1 MRAPGKLSFAG
12 LPPIRFDSHGSNTL
26 HTEAPRQIA
35 LSCPTRY
42 SKSQAQNGDCSSNAR
57 WGRIPSRAQLA
68 QSRALRLRKSKTTR
82 ASFAATSMPAP
93 PKHFTFAHTR
103 TITFPKF
110 SSSFA
115 QPIGR
120 RQSTKPSGNGSRDWG
135 LRLAAR
141 ALTVEAARDELLQI
155 LRSHSNRS
163 TVSPERRL
171 SLEDVAT
178 MRQFYNGTVLA
189 FKEMRAKAR
198 AQREAPPAYPPMV
211 EEMQALVE
219 RLHAVSGR

>member
-35 LSCPTRY
+35 LSCPTLY
-42 SKSQAQNGDCSSNAR
+42 SKYQAQNGDCSSNAR
-57 WGRIPSRAQLA
+57 WGHTPSRARLA
-68 QSRALRLRKSKTTR
+68 QSRALRLRKSKITR

-93 PKHFTFAHTR
+93 PKHSTLAPTR

-120 RQSTKPSGNGSRDWG
+120 RQSTKPSDSGSRDWG
-135 LRLAAR
+135 LRLASRAR
-141 ALTVEAARDELLQI
+141 SPWRLLGMSCSAYFAPGQIGTKEIAPSVPNAPSPWKRCKPWWNGSTQFPADDLETLLAR
-155 LRSHSNRS
+155 
-163 TVSPERRL
+163 PRRL
-171 SLEDVAT
+171 FAPILKNPVTPRHVAA
-178 MRQFYNGTVLA
+178 VL
-189 FKEMRAKAR
+189 RN
-198 AQREAPPAYPPMV
+198 
-211 EEMQALVE
+211 
-219 RLHAVSGR
+219 S